1 MKKVALILSKKK
13 FLNKTNTTNSYGRKG
28 LFRYAPYLKKK
39 QLKNTHYYH
48 EFWIKLV
55 SF

>member
-28 LFRYAPYLKKK
+28 LYAPNLKKNN
-39 QLKNTHYYH
+39 LKTRTITMNS
-48 EFWIKLV
+48 EF
-55 SF
+55 S